1 MKNLGSRWTVPDIAR
16 TAAARSSFLVAISS
30 ERDSGRSSS
39 SSSSIIINDSSS
51 SGSGS
56 GSGSSSSSSYGS
68 SSSSSSSS
76 YGGGSIRIEFR
87 RSNVRNS
94 GSGRISKESI
104 RGKGVT
110 AIDKNK
116 RERKSI
122 GRSAVDVLH
131 ESNLSV
137 RSYVTA
143 SSNRFD
149 GTTRLELTPRY
160 RPLAGKSRGSQQ
172 RSRPRQPQPQP
183 PQQPLYYNPASWD
196 TRTLH
201 FRNC

>member
-30 ERDSGRSSS
+30 ERDSDSSS
-39 SSSSIIINDSSS
+39 NSIIINDNNSI
-51 SGSGS
+51 
-56 GSGSSSSSSYGS
+56 GSSN
-68 SSSSSSSS
+68 
-76 YGGGSIRIEFR
+76 SIKVKSR
-87 RSNVRNS
+87 RSNVRSS
-94 GSGRISKESI
+94 GSGIDKESSKA
-104 RGKGVT
+104 KGVT

-131 ESNLSV
+131 ELHLSV

-143 SSNRFD
+143 LSNRFD
-149 GTTRLELTPRY
+149 GTARPESTPRH
-160 RPLAGKSRGSQQ
+160 RPLAGKSNGSQH
-172 RSRPRQPQPQP
+172 RFRPRKPQPQP
-183 PQQPLYYNPASWD
+183 PQQQPLYYLPASWD

>member
-1 MKNLGSRWTVPDIAR
+1 MKSLLNRRSDMKNLGSRWTVPDIAR

-30 ERDSGRSSS
+30 ERDSGSSS
-39 SSSSIIINDSSS
+39 SSNSNSIIINDSSS
-51 SGSGS
+51 SIRSR
-56 GSGSSSSSSYGS
+56 
-68 SSSSSSSS
+68 
-76 YGGGSIRIEFR
+76 SISVKVK
-87 RSNVRNS
+87 RSNVRSS
-94 GSGRISKESI
+94 GSGINRESI
-104 RGKGVT
+104 NGRGRVT
-110 AIDKNK
+110 AIEKYK
-116 RERKSI
+116 RGTRGN

-149 GTTRLELTPRY
+149 GTTRPESTTRY
-160 RPLAGKSRGSQQ
+160 RPLAGKSRGSQH

-183 PQQPLYYNPASWD
+183 PQQPLYYPPASWD

>member
-30 ERDSGRSSS
+30 ERDSGSSS
-39 SSSSIIINDSSS
+39 SSSSSNSIIINDSSS
-51 SGSGS
+51 SS
-56 GSGSSSSSSYGS
+56 
-68 SSSSSSSS
+68 
-76 YGGGSIRIEFR
+76 SIRSRSISVKVK
-87 RSNVRNS
+87 RSNVRSS
-94 GSGRISKESI
+94 GSGINRESI
-104 RGKGVT
+104 KGRGRVT
-110 AIDKNK
+110 AIEKYK
-116 RERKSI
+116 RGTRGN

-149 GTTRLELTPRY
+149 GTTRPESTTTTRY
-160 RPLAGKSRGSQQ
+160 RPLAGKSRGSQH

-183 PQQPLYYNPASWD
+183 PQQPLYYPPASWD

>member
-30 ERDSGRSSS
+30 ERDSNSKSSRRSSS
-39 SSSSIIINDSSS
+39 SNSNSSNDSSNS
-51 SGSGS
+51 RVSYKSG
-56 GSGSSSSSSYGS
+56 
-68 SSSSSSSS
+68 
-76 YGGGSIRIEFR
+76 RK
-87 RSNVRNS
+87 NVRYS
-94 GSGRISKESI
+94 GIGKESI
-104 RGKGVT
+104 DRRICVT
-110 AIDKNK
+110 AIDKKK
-116 RERKSI
+116 REKKSV

-131 ESNLSV
+131 EAHLSV

-143 SSNRFD
+143 SSNRID
-149 GTTRLELTPRY
+149 GTTHSESTPRY
-160 RPLAGKSRGSQQ
+160 RPLAGKSRGLQH

-183 PQQPLYYNPASWD
+183 PQQPLYHTPASWD

>member
-1 MKNLGSRWTVPDIAR
+1 MVYSNRRSDMKNLGSRWTVPDIAR

-30 ERDSGRSSS
+30 ERDLGSSNSNIIINDRSSS
-39 SSSSIIINDSSS
+39 SISVKVRRSIVRS
-51 SGSGS
+51 SGS
-56 GSGSSSSSSYGS
+56 
-68 SSSSSSSS
+68 
-76 YGGGSIRIEFR
+76 
-87 RSNVRNS
+87 VR
-94 GSGRISKESI
+94 SKENII
-104 RGKGVT
+104 RGVT
-110 AIDKNK
+110 AIEKNK
-116 RERKSI
+116 RETKSI

-131 ESNLSV
+131 ESHLSV

-149 GTTRLELTPRY
+149 GTTHSESTPTY
-160 RPLAGKSRGSQQ
+160 RPLAGKSRGSQH

-183 PQQPLYYNPASWD
+183 PQQPLYYPPASWD